1 MLYKEPFVLYLN
13 ISVCIIL
20 LFLAL
25 PSLLNRKEELKVR
38 LAFFLIFF
46 VVIATCV
53 INLLVLYTENYRLVF
68 LGYFVFFI
76 SLLFGPAIYYYVK
89 NL

>member
-13 ISVCIIL
+13 ISVCFIL

-25 PSLLNRKEELKVR
+25 PSLLNKREGLKVR
-38 LAFFLIFF
+38 VAFALIFF
-46 VVIATCV
+46 VVIATCLT
-53 INLLVLYTENYRLVF
+53 NLLVLYPENHKLVS

-76 SLLFGPAIYYYVK
+76 SLLFGPLIYYYVI
-89 NL
+89 N